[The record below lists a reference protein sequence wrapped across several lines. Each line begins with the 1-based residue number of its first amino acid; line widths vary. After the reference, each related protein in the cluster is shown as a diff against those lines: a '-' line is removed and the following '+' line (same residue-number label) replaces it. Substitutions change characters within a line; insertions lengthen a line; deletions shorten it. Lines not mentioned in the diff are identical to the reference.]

1 MSLTEPQVE
10 YVDTSDL
17 EPHQLNR
24 EIYTNRDITNL
35 VEKIDEHG
43 FQDEHELL
51 VTPDNKILSGHRRWR
66 SALELGISE
75 VPVRRKDVE
84 GDDALLTLLLA
95 NQYRDKTPAEKIR
108 EGQAWESIER
118 EKAKERQSHG
128 QTAPGKNASGNSTTS
143 EEPTRQKVGDKIGV
157 SGKTYDKGK
166 QIKEQA
172 DSGDETAQEQWE
184 QLETGE
190 QSIHGAYTEVKKAQN
205 RDKTEEPPE
214 SVVESSWRNADVT
227 ETQVQYRQ
235 TDTDGA
241 YEIHVD
247 GDDYEI
253 TEDLLMAL
261 LE

>member
-1 MSLTEPQVE
+1 MSLTEPQIE

-24 EIYTNRDITNL
+24 KIYTNRDITNL

-75 VPVRRKDVE
+75 VPVRRKDVD

-118 EKAKERQSHG
+118 EKAQERERSGGVKTFTHG
-128 QTAPGKNASGNSTTS
+128 EKGR
-143 EEPTRQKVGDKIGV
+143 TRDKVGEKIGV
-157 SGKTYDKGK
+157 SGPTYDKGK

-184 QLETGE
+184 QLEEGD
-190 QSIHGAYTEVKKAQN
+190 QSIHGAYSEVKKAQN

-214 SVVESSWRNADVT
+214 SVVENSWRNGDVA

-235 TDTDGA
+235 TDTDGT